1 MTPFHASE
9 LLAKNS
15 SILTRLTY
23 EQKLS
28 LLKYIILNDPDPGLV
43 LELELL
49 PLANNQFITFQT
61 KQASMIYIVDHN
73 PEFLQ
78 LFHVRQHDRFL
89 SPHIDRNLYG
99 ILSSKNFQGK
109 KPFFALF
116 GYRSLSL
123 SQIEKKGIF
132 RCFIALEVVCPLTSL
147 AFFSTRGRGKK
158 FMTNDYVERD
168 FVFALEQLF
177 LLLSSGFFF
186 LVAVLQRLIVHS
198 IFPLFKQRVHGEK
211 GRL

>member
-73 PEFLQ
+73 PR
-78 LFHVRQHDRFL
+78 V
-89 SPHIDRNLYG
+89 STVISCP
-99 ILSSKNFQGK
+99 
-109 KPFFALF
+109 AA
-116 GYRSLSL
+116 RSISESTHRSEPLRHPI
-123 SQIEKKGIF
+123 IEK
-132 RCFIALEVVCPLTSL
+132 
-147 AFFSTRGRGKK
+147 
-158 FMTNDYVERD
+158 
-168 FVFALEQLF
+168 
-177 LLLSSGFFF
+177 LS
-186 LVAVLQRLIVHS
+186 R
-198 IFPLFKQRVHGEK
+198 
-211 GRL
+211 